1 MGGALQDVADLPAGR
16 AAGKP
21 AGAQG
26 GHAVRPGGVEGNNV
40 RSQEEE
46 IKSPGTN
53 CSYQTSLSF
62 IND

>member
-1 MGGALQDVADLPAGR
+1 MGGPLQDVADLPAGR
-16 AAGKP
+16 VAGKP

-26 GHAVRPGGVEGNNV
+26 GHAVRPAGVEGHNV